1 MMELRHLRYFSAVAD
16 AGSLTVA
23 AEQKLHTSQPS
34 LSRQI
39 RDLEREVG
47 VQLINRSAHGIEL
60 TSAGKAFLDHARA
73 SVLQAEAAKEA
84 ALRSVQLAKP
94 TFALG
99 FLSGSEIDLLPE
111 VSRILRDEFPGIE
124 IRLSSDYSPA
134 LAKGLMRGRLEAAFM
149 RPEEHMGD
157 LAYKRVRTDPLIFVF
172 PNDHR
177 LASQEAVA
185 PEDIA
190 GEIFLLPSNTAP
202 AVRRV
207 VLEYFARAGVD
218 LKPGHEVH
226 NVVHAISM
234 IASTH
239 AVTLLPAYTKRY
251 FPESVITRPAQGD
264 VPTLELIVAY
274 HKANN
279 SPILKLLLSSV
290 GKLVGASS

>member
-1 MMELRHLRYFSAVAD
+1 MELRHLRYFIAVAD

-39 RDLEREVG
+39 RDLEQEVG

-60 TSAGKAFLDHARA
+60 TSAGKAFLDHART
-73 SVLQAEAAKEA
+73 SVFQAEAAKEA

-99 FLSGSEIDLLPE
+99 FLSGSEIGLLPE

-124 IRLSSDYSPA
+124 IRLSSDYSPV
-134 LAKGLMRGRLEAAFM
+134 LAKALMRGRLEAAFM

-157 LAYKRVRTDPLIFVF
+157 LAHKRVRTDPLVFVF
-172 PNDHR
+172 SNDHR
-177 LASQEAVA
+177 LASQEAVG

-190 GEIFLLPSNTAP
+190 DEPFLLPSNTAP
-202 AVRRV
+202 TVRRV

-226 NVVHAISM
+226 NIVHAISM

-239 AVTLLPAYTKRY
+239 AVMLLPAYTKRY
-251 FPESVITRPAQGD
+251 LPGSVTTRPAQGD

-274 HKANN
+274 NKANS
-279 SPILKLLLSSV
+279 SPILKFLLSRV
-290 GKLVGASS
+290 GKLVGATS